1 MFRPTGFADLA
12 QKRVGIYGY
21 GQEGRAT
28 EQLLSGSCELVI
40 VDDDPKAGV
49 LVTSNG
55 GLEELMKCDVVLKSP
70 GVPRRSESV
79 LQLEKNN
86 VYVTSSL
93 NLWLQQA
100 ERSRVIGVTGTKG
113 KSTTTS
119 LIAFFLECLG
129 EKAQRLGNIGLPPY
143 DTSVDTSSGWLVV
156 EISSFQATDIDVAP
170 KTVVLTSLGSDHLD
184 WHGSLEQYRSD
195 KLQLTRAAGE
205 HTTFAPDNEVIRS
218 ESSQIGGT
226 VVLVD
231 SDNSPLTEEL
241 HLLGEHS
248 HGNVALALEVVSN
261 VTNTPRSEV
270 HAAVSRNAASFV
282 PLSGRLTLV
291 AEKNGI
297 KFVDDGLATSVL
309 PAVAALEVFKDEA
322 LALLVGGFDRGIDY
336 HPLASELALRSKPTL
351 LLSMGPAGD
360 RIVEEVLKLS
370 PQTMHQNFD
379 SMDEAV
385 DAGKLFLSDGGVV
398 LLSPGA
404 PSFDRYKNWEERAQD
419 FSRAVNASL

>member
-129 EKAQRLGNIGLPPY
+129 EKAQRLGNIGVPPY

-170 KTVVLTSLGSDHLD
+170 KTVVLTSLGSDHID

-205 HTTFAPDNEVIRS
+205 HTTFAANNEVIRS

-270 HAAVSRNAASFV
+270 HAAVSRNAISFV

>member
-49 LVTSNG
+49 LVTSSG

-79 LQLEKNN
+79 LQLEENN

-156 EISSFQATDIDVAP
+156 EISSFQATDLDVAP
-170 KTVVLTSLGSDHLD
+170 KTVVLTSLGSDHID

-218 ESSQIGGT
+218 ESAQIGGT

-231 SDNSPLTEEL
+231 SDNSRLTEEL

-385 DAGKLFLSDGGVV
+385 NAGKLFLSEGGVV

>member
-79 LQLEKNN
+79 LQLEENN

-156 EISSFQATDIDVAP
+156 EISSFQATDLDVAP
-170 KTVVLTSLGSDHLD
+170 KTVVLTSLGSDHID

-231 SDNSPLTEEL
+231 SDNSRLTEEL

-248 HGNVALALEVVSN
+248 HANVALALEVVSN

-309 PAVAALEVFKDEA
+309 PAVAALEVFKDDA

-360 RIVEEVLKLS
+360 RIVEEVLKVS

-385 DAGKLFLSDGGVV
+385 NAGKLFLSDGGVV